1 MRLSKIVLILMFLS
15 ACGPMNK
22 EKPAASGGNDQVTPQ
37 ALKGVNATTN
47 NLFLVYTAPQKKDA
61 PAEVG
66 DNIYNLRVL
75 HANDLSGVTDKSKL
89 TVSYWMPEMPAMG
102 KADAEAT
109 RQEDGT
115 YNVTLFF
122 SMAGKW
128 QMTLTIQDES
138 KKDDYVFETK
148 L

>member
-1 MRLSKIVLILMFLS
+1 MFLT

-22 EKPAASGGNDQVTPQ
+22 EKPAASGGNDQATPQ
-37 ALKGVNATTN
+37 ALKGVNATSKS
-47 NLFLVYTAPQKKDA
+47 LFYIHTAPQKKDA
-61 PAEVG
+61 PLEVG
-66 DNIYNLRVL
+66 DNVYALRVVN
-75 HANDLSGVTDKSKL
+75 ADDLSGISDKSKL
-89 TVSYWMPEMPAMG
+89 TISYWMPEMPAMG
-102 KADAEAT
+102 KTDAEAT